1 MIHFFMDHKVLQ
13 IKKITSWLLS
23 FFTAMF
29 LLSFFLPTSLFADE
43 QKTFDSNRTY
53 IVGFA
58 QDTMSN
64 DWRAAQVHEVEAELS
79 KYPFIRFIFTDAK
92 GSAARQALDIERLVT
107 KGVDVIIT
115 SPRDANILAPVI
127 SQVYKKGIPIIL
139 LTRRAS
145 TEDYTAYIGAD
156 DYEIGRQAAKY
167 LAVRLNNKGRVVML
181 KGVATATT
189 SINRTQG
196 FVNQIKQYPE
206 IEIVAEEYADY
217 RRNQAIQAM
226 EKIILQDIKFDAVYA
241 QSDSMATGARM
252 VLKKFGIDPKSK
264 IIIGIDYIDEA
275 RKAIISGE
283 QSASFTYPTA
293 GKEGAQA
300 AVKVIKGEG
309 VKKNQSIDFRLMTKD
324 SFK

>member
-1 MIHFFMDHKVLQ
+1 MNQKDVL
-13 IKKITSWLLS
+13 IKKVISWQRHVLAAFLLS
-23 FFTAMF
+23 FFTA
-29 LLSFFLPTSLFADE
+29 TSLFADE
-43 QKTFDSNRTY
+43 QKAFNPNRTY
-53 IVGFA
+53 VVGFA

-64 DWRAAQVHEVEAELS
+64 DWRAAQVHDVKAELS
-79 KYPFIRFIFTDAK
+79 KYPFIRFVFTDAK

-115 SPRDANILAPVI
+115 SPRDANIMAPVI

-139 LTRRAS
+139 LTRRAAN
-145 TEDYTAYIGAD
+145 EDYTAYIGAD
-156 DYEIGRQAAKY
+156 DYEIGRQAANY
-167 LAVRLNNKGRVVML
+167 LSARLNNKGRVVML

-189 SINRTQG
+189 SIKRTQG
-196 FVNQIKQYPE
+196 FINQIKQYPG

-217 RRNQAIQAM
+217 RRNKAIKAM
-226 EKIILQDIKFDAVYA
+226 EKIISKDIKFDAVYA

-252 VLKKFGIDPKSK
+252 VMKKFGIDPKSK
-264 IIIGIDYIDEA
+264 IIVGIDYIDEA

-293 GKEGAQA
+293 GKEGAEA
-300 AVKVIKGEG
+300 AVNILKGVK

-324 SFK
+324 SLK